1 MSEYTFFLLHKIL
14 VVGVNCLILAS
25 LFVAMYLA
33 SLTPE
38 DFNFTFFKTIGTLF
52 LLTLIIALGGKH
64 VLNRYRPPA
73 S

>member
-1 MSEYTFFLLHKIL
+1 MSEYTFFLLHKVL
-14 VVGVNCLILAS
+14 VVGVNFLMLAS

-38 DFNFTFFKTIGTLF
+38 DFTLTFFKTIGTLF

-64 VLNRYRPPA
+64 VLNRYRPLA